1 MDTILRATQNGQ
13 LQQNPQIV
21 QLLDELSQM
30 YSSLEK
36 SNSLAV
42 MSEKKS
48 FGELLDDKFKVL
60 SKKYANLNSDLVNAI
75 YHSYLRVT
83 SAD

>member
-1 MDTILRATQNGQ
+1 MRATQNGQ

-83 SAD
+83 SAY

>member
-1 MDTILRATQNGQ
+1 MRATQNGQ
-13 LQQNPQIV
+13 LQQNSQIL

-83 SAD
+83 SAY